1 MATTIPY
8 VPSGGLIVKTFEQF
22 RKSFPNKVDA
32 NVLKKLALAPNNE
45 SMVITLLKFLDFI
58 DEEHNRTESATKVFT
73 KHDDAEFAKELKP
86 IVEKAYSELFN
97 LHSENAWNL
106 QESSLISF
114 FRGHDRSSS
123 ITGKRQAKSFSTL
136 ASLCGYGESPK
147 TYEKKISPKINNPK
161 KAMVKEPINFKD
173 NLTAKVP
180 QESSKTQ
187 LGNFGLTVR
196 IEVNLPAQADQE
208 TYDKIFSSIRK
219 NLIDG
224 TN

>member
-1 MATTIPY
+1 
-8 VPSGGLIVKTFEQF
+8 
-22 RKSFPNKVDA
+22 
-32 NVLKKLALAPNNE
+32 
-45 SMVITLLKFLDFI
+45 
-58 DEEHNRTESATKVFT
+58 
-73 KHDDAEFAKELKP
+73 
-86 IVEKAYSELFN
+86 
-97 LHSENAWNL
+97 
-106 QESSLISF
+106 
-114 FRGHDRSSS
+114 
-123 ITGKRQAKSFSTL
+123 
-136 ASLCGYGESPK
+136 
-147 TYEKKISPKINNPK
+147 
-161 KAMVKEPINFKD
+161 MVKEPINFKD